1 YRGRGYYQNASGEMV
16 SGDTIER
23 RLVMVVDDFLL
34 SDEERDPKQWLRQS
48 IDLMTLLIMLR
59 APVLTRIT
67 GDAGL
72 RQALALVPV
81 GAVGLEELISL
92 MSQNVTQFVREA
104 EVIYRRL
111 ADEERIRLVKNAQA
125 NIIELF
131 SHTKLQASARK
142 DKDQRTM
149 VR

>member
-1 YRGRGYYQNASGEMV
+1 V

-59 APVLTRIT
+59 ATVLTRIT

-149 VR
+149 VRHQDASDLHE